1 MKIKLLTSIAG
12 AHQSDLPGDIVDK
25 PDDVAREWIKE
36 GLAIEAPEQEIAAAR
51 VADLSKALD
60 AVTAER
66 EGLVKQAAD
75 LAGKLASAAK
85 EKAGAVAEAE
95 VHRKAADAARTQR
108 DAVVETFEKY
118 KVAASM
124 RLKAA
129 EDDRDDF
136 KRQAEALAEQLSTKL
151 AELAEQPATKPT
163 DPAS

>member
-12 AHQSDLPGDIVDK
+12 AHQSDLPGDIIDK
-25 PDDVAREWIKE
+25 PDDVASAWIKE

-51 VADLSKALD
+51 VAELSKALD
-60 AVTAER
+60 GVTAER

-75 LAGKLASAAK
+75 LAGKLASAVK

-124 RLKAA
+124 RLKSV
-129 EDDRDDF
+129 EDERDELE
-136 KRQAEALAEQLSTKL
+136 RQAEALAEQLSTKL